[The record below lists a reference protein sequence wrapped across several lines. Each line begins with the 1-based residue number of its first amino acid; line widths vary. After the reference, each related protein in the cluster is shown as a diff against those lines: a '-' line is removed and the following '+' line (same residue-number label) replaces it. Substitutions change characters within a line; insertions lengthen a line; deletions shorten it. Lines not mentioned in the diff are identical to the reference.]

1 MIYPQFGFPKSKS
14 ACTIDG
20 MSYPRC
26 PVDDDLYTSKVKWF
40 EHVNVLNNFAKNDK
54 CPVVWADPCALDKAE
69 EVNPFHLGQRLMW
82 NPINQTL
89 ETVGKLTNMSSY
101 HVEGKEVTLPF
112 NPTGYTGTIGRGI
125 LGKYG
130 PNHAVDAL
138 VTFVDDDGEVW
149 VFCILRADTNEWAL
163 VGGMVDPKEKRAAAV
178 EREFREEV
186 YNDHGSDKNAA
197 VDAFMK
203 KFDECLQ
210 LDSPYAGYVD
220 DPRNTDNAWMESK
233 VYHYN
238 LDAMTRAMLK
248 PNPDTS
254 EALKAAWHKTTDE
267 FCDNMY
273 ASHGEWVKNVRDKM
287 IRKLDKEKMFAT
299 ADPADIDSPMTYKL
313 DAATRRLFVADI
325 AVSTAEMRL
334 KEYFAKFGV
343 VSTIKILPKRSDTLC
358 AFIEFDTVDDA
369 RKAHAAPHAIITV
382 LYNQSKAD
390 RRWAETDEDAK
401 RLKSEASASMYAD
414 TVSSRF
420 DNIDIHASY
429 PFARR

>member
-1 MIYPQFGFPKSKS
+1 MIYPQVGFLKSKS

-20 MSYPRC
+20 VSYPRC
-26 PVDDDLYTSKVKWF
+26 PVNDELYASKVQWF
-40 EHVNVLNNFAKNDK
+40 EHDNVLKNFAKQDK
-54 CPVVWADPCALDKAE
+54 CPVVWADPCALDMPE
-69 EVNPFHLGQRLMW
+69 EVIDLHLDQRPMW
-82 NPINQTL
+82 NPSNQTL
-89 ETVGKLTNMSSY
+89 ETVRNLTNMYIY
-101 HVEGKEVTLPF
+101 HVKGKEAILPF
-112 NPTGYTGTIGRGI
+112 NPTGRTGTIGRGI

-138 VTFVDDDGEVW
+138 VTFMDDGGVMW
-149 VFCILRADTNEWAL
+149 VFCILRADTKEWAL

-186 YNDHGSDKNAA
+186 YNDHGADKNAA

-203 KFDECLQ
+203 KFDKCLQ

-220 DPRNTDNAWMESK
+220 DPRNTDNAWMETK

-254 EALKAAWHKTTDE
+254 EALKAAWHKATDE

-273 ASHGEWVKNVRDKM
+273 ASHGELVKHVRDEMTWKFQT
-287 IRKLDKEKMFAT
+287 EKHYA
-299 ADPADIDSPMTYKL
+299 ADPAPDDDDSPMTYQL
-313 DAATRRLFVADI
+313 DVATRRLFVSHI
-325 AVSTAEMRL
+325 AASTTEMRL
-334 KEYFAKFGV
+334 NEYFAKFGV
-343 VSTIKILPKRSDTLC
+343 VSAIKILPKKSDMLC
-358 AFIEFDTVDDA
+358 AFIDFETVDDA
-369 RKAHAAPHAIITV
+369 RKAYMAPHAIITV

-401 RLKSEASASMYAD
+401 RLKSMEVD
-414 TVSSRF
+414 TVSPRF
-420 DNIDIHASY
+420 NYTGMLHTTY